1 VRHNTKGKKE
11 MPQQVIVVAVL
22 LIIFVILALLTKG
35 KTIESVARSNR
46 LRFDFE
52 LPEVKSLEV
61 QDTAFGKD
69 IVMVWQ
75 SKTAASTHAGVRAA
89 IELTSA
95 NEMPFSVIKSA
106 ATIAFSTLSEQVSLH
121 TFATLVGI
129 EQQGVFSALVEK
141 RLAEQLPD
149 TVKAKA
155 KVEISIFFPAYSRW

>member
-1 VRHNTKGKKE
+1 

-22 LIIFVILALLTKG
+22 LTIFLILAFLIRG

-46 LRFDFE
+46 LTFDFE
-52 LPEVKSLEV
+52 LPEVKSIEV
-61 QDTAFGKD
+61 QDSAGGKH

-75 SKTAASTHAGVRAA
+75 SKTSAGTHAGVRAA
-89 IELTSA
+89 IELISA
-95 NEMPFSVIKSA
+95 NEIAFSVIKSA
-106 ATIAFSTLSEQVSLH
+106 ATVAFSTLSEVVSLR

-129 EQQGVFSALVEK
+129 EQQVVFSALVDR

-149 TVKAKA
+149 AVKAKT